1 MRIRVYSLTVQCKES
16 REIITFSP
24 QVSFFHGAT
33 SAGKSSIVRM
43 IDFCLGG
50 ALEITPAVKK
60 EVLSVSLDVQLGD
73 RRCNFERESLYARQV
88 HVIWLD
94 EAGEHHLQVPLDPSP
109 NAVYGDNVFNV
120 SDLIFAFCGIQPLK
134 VRKNKTEID
143 APLVRL
149 SFRDLMW
156 YCYLDQNELDSS
168 FFHLQQPIYEGKSRD
183 VMRFVVGYYTER
195 LQQLEMELEAVQAKR
210 AGNISAISEMRSV
223 LDRLGYA
230 NEQRIRDEKEATEN
244 ELVVAQS
251 KRAAL
256 SQTFHATTHFAD
268 ALRQRLRA
276 LSERI
281 GKEEAA
287 LVSHEQ
293 RRSDQTALKAELTTA
308 RIKLTRMAT
317 ASSVLQKVQFTS
329 CPLCGTDVAVSE
341 TSEDC
346 PLCKCVPH
354 RATPKGE
361 TERIEQSKRDLEG
374 RISELDDSLHRS
386 ETSVRKQSF
395 EVSNLRAAKADLDQQ
410 LVVQLREYDSA
421 YVAETRELD
430 RQVATLKER
439 VSNLTRMAQLPE
451 AIDRLNEEVDK
462 SKTVEQRV
470 RRQMDAERAGLT
482 SAGEVI
488 GDIESAYHDALRS
501 VGVPGV
507 GPTDTVSIDRRNW
520 IPFILERGDEE
531 FPWSFFNAGSGGK
544 KTLLTVCY
552 ALAIHLVAAKRKLPL
567 PSLLIIDT
575 PMKNISE
582 DVNKDIFEALYRY
595 LYSLVQGDLATTQI
609 IIIDKEYIKP
619 PEGIDLIERL
629 MMPDDAENPP
639 LIGYYRGA

>member
-16 REIITFSP
+16 REFITFSP
-24 QVSFFHGAT
+24 QISFFHGAL

-50 ALEITPAVKK
+50 SLEITPAVKK
-60 EVLSVSLDVQLGD
+60 EVLSVAIDVQLGD
-73 RRCNFERESLYARQV
+73 RRCNLERESLYAQDV
-88 HVIWLD
+88 HVIWTD
-94 EAGEHHLQVPLDPSP
+94 EAGEHHLQVPIDPSTNP
-109 NAVYGDNVFNV
+109 VYGDDVFNV
-120 SDLIFAFCGIQPLK
+120 SDLIFAFCGIRPLK
-134 VRKNKTEID
+134 VRKNKTESD
-143 APLVRL
+143 APLIRL

-156 YCYLDQNELDSS
+156 YCYLDQNELDNA
-168 FFHLQQPIYEGKSRD
+168 FFHLQRPILEGKSRD

-195 LQQLEMELEAVQAKR
+195 LQQLEIEHEALLAKR
-210 AGNISAISEMRSV
+210 AGNISAIAEMRSV

-230 NEQRIRDEKEATEN
+230 NEQRIRDEKGATEN
-244 ELVVAQS
+244 ELVAAER

-256 SQTFHATTHFAD
+256 SQAFHATTHFAD
-268 ALRQRLRA
+268 ALRQRLRV
-276 LSERI
+276 LSDKL

-287 LVSHEQ
+287 LASLEQ

-329 CPLCGTDVAVSE
+329 CPLCGTDVALSNVPE
-341 TSEDC
+341 EC
-346 PLCKCVPH
+346 PLCKSVPH
-354 RATPKGE
+354 RSTPVEE
-361 TERIEQSKRDLEG
+361 TERIEQGKRDLEG

-386 ETSVRKQSF
+386 ENAVRKQSF
-395 EVSNLRAAKADLDQQ
+395 EVSTLRASKTQLDQQ
-410 LVVQLREYDSA
+410 LVVELREYDSA

-451 AIDRLNEEVDK
+451 AIDRLSEEVDK
-462 SKTVEQRV
+462 SKATEQRI
-470 RRQMDAERAGLT
+470 RRQMDDERAGLT
-482 SAGEVI
+482 TAGDVI
-488 GDIESAYHDALRS
+488 RDIEVAYHDALRK

-507 GPTDTVSIDRRNW
+507 WPTDTVRINTRNW
-520 IPFILERGDEE
+520 IPYILERGDEE
-531 FPWSFFNAGSGGK
+531 LPWSFFNAGSGGK

-552 ALAIHLVAAKRKLPL
+552 ALAIHQVAAKRKLPL
-567 PSLLIIDT
+567 PSFLIIDT

-582 DVNKDIFEALYRY
+582 DVNRDIFEALYRY
-595 LYSLVQGDLATTQI
+595 LYTLVQGDLAATQI
-609 IIIDKEYIKP
+609 IIIDKEYIEP
-619 PEGIDLIERL
+619 PEGIDLTERL
-629 MMPDDAENPP
+629 MMPDDPNNPP